1 MMAGFTAAP
10 RCFTVPCTL
19 DIEVTPESVHAHA
32 VPEGV
37 TLYPGDR
44 VVVHGVPAHIDYG
57 DKYTLDCTATVTRA
71 GLLTRLWT
79 RLTSVAEIT
88 ELYEVSFAP
97 VEPQHHDAKRVETK
111 P

>member
-1 MMAGFTAAP
+1 MIAGFTATP
-10 RCFTVPCTL
+10 RTFDVPCTL

-32 VPEGV
+32 IPEGV

-44 VVVHGVPAHIDYG
+44 VLVHGVPDQIDFG
-57 DKYTLDCTATVTRA
+57 DCFTRQCTATIIRA
-71 GLLTRLWT
+71 SWLTRIWT

-97 VEPQHHDAKRVETK
+97 VEAAR
-111 P
+111 

>member
-1 MMAGFTAAP
+1 MIAGFVATP
-10 RCFTVPCTL
+10 RSFDVPCTL

-44 VVVHGVPAHIDYG
+44 VIVHGVPERIDFG
-57 DKYTLDCTATVTRA
+57 DRYSLNCTATIIRA
-71 GLLTRLWT
+71 GWLTRLWT
-79 RLTSVAEIT
+79 RLTSIAEIT

-97 VEPQHHDAKRVETK
+97 VEAAR
-111 P
+111 

>member
-1 MMAGFTAAP
+1 MMAGFVTTP
-10 RCFTVPCTL
+10 RTFDVPCML

-32 VPEGV
+32 IPEGV

-44 VVVHGVPAHIDYG
+44 VLVHGVPDRIDFG
-57 DKYTLDCTATVTRA
+57 DRFTRQCTATIIRA
-71 GLLTRLWT
+71 SWLTRIWT

-97 VEPQHHDAKRVETK
+97 VEATR
-111 P
+111 

>member
-1 MMAGFTAAP
+1 MIAGFTSTPFGAP
-10 RCFTVPCTL
+10 RTLTVPCLL

-37 TLYPGDR
+37 TLYPGDQ
-44 VVVHGVPAHIDYG
+44 VIVHGAPEKIDFG
-57 DKYTLDCTATVTRA
+57 DRYTQQCTATIIRA

-79 RLTSVAEIT
+79 RYSAIGQIT

-97 VEPQHHDAKRVETK
+97 VETHT
-111 P
+111 